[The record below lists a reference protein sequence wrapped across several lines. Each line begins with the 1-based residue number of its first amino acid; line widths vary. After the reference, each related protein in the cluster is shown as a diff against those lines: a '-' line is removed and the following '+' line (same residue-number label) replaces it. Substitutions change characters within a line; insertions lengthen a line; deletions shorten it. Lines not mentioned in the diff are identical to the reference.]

1 MELRKVP
8 ATNRADRGKESARRV
23 RKDGLIPAVA
33 YGKELPAQSLA
44 VSPKDLLGVIKSE
57 HGRNS
62 VIELQVDGKSTLT
75 VLLNDFQYHPVT
87 RDLLHADFLQI
98 HMDRPVD
105 VDVPF
110 ELVGKP
116 KGVVLGG
123 TLRQVFRKLPLR
135 CLPGQIPVKIVH
147 DVTELDIDD
156 HVAAKDLALGEGVS
170 IRLPVE
176 RTVAAVVT
184 ESKRGEDEAA
194 AAPGAAPAEGAA
206 AAGGDKKAPAAAAE
220 KKPEK
225 K

>member
-8 ATNRADRGKESARRV
+8 ATHRADAGKESARRV
-23 RKDGLIPAVA
+23 RKEGMIPAVA
-33 YGKELPAQSLA
+33 YGKELPAQPLA
-44 VSPKDLLGVIKSE
+44 VSPKDLLAIIKSE
-57 HGRNS
+57 RGRNS
-62 VIELQVDGKSTLT
+62 VIELSVEGKSTLT

-110 ELVGKP
+110 ELTGKA

-135 CLPGQIPVKIVH
+135 CLPSQIPVKIQH
-147 DVTELDIDD
+147 DVTELGIDD
-156 HVAAKDLALGEGVS
+156 HVAAKDLTLGEGVS
-170 IRLPVE
+170 IRLPPE

-184 ESKRGEDEAA
+184 ESKRGEEEAAAVPGAPAAGEAA
-194 AAPGAAPAEGAA
+194 AAGEKKSAAP
-206 AAGGDKKAPAAAAE
+206 AAE